1 MIPADWT
8 AHRRPDDREVVGW
21 IRPEGD
27 LWVGVDILGREVGE
41 PGEWLDV
48 EEALEAVGLRML
60 TDVWTLEGVDAV
72 PLRVRIVEV
81 TPDRVVVKTDDFG
94 AIDAPSTSYELPWP
108 APAALRPHR
117 DGDPDGFTIFSSGR

>member
-27 LWVGVDILGREVGE
+27 LWVGVDILGREVGD
-41 PGEWLDV
+41 PGEWLDM

-60 TDVWTLEGVDAV
+60 ADVWMLEGVDAA

-108 APAALRPHR
+108 TPAELRPQR
-117 DGDPDGFTIFSSGR
+117 EGDPDGFTIFAAER